1 MKVVVIGAGM
11 VGLSVAVALAI
22 RGAEVTV
29 LDKSVIGGGTSAS
42 SYAWVNANNKAPQSY
57 FELNRAGMRAHRKL
71 MGSTGNWLEQNG
83 HVEFATSPS
92 HQIELAARVSRL
104 AKDGYGAERISSAR
118 ARELISSLVVPA
130 DCDTI
135 AFFAE
140 EAHCYPS
147 LYLAFLL
154 DQAESLG
161 VSVRPNTTI
170 RSFEAHQDGARVT
183 LEGGHTLPADRVV
196 AAVGR
201 WTNDVTE
208 RVGLPPFVL
217 DFSMPGDATVGYLAI
232 TEPLPVSL
240 RRLVT
245 SPHLNVR
252 PDGGGRLRLQA
263 LDLDSTADPG
273 EVPSIGST
281 TGREFVSRLRA
292 LLEHTDD
299 ARLCRLQ
306 VARRAMPV
314 DGHSV
319 IGSDPDAPWLYVV
332 ATHSGVTLAPL
343 LGDGVASEIFG
354 EELALFEDFRPNRLR
369 GDVHHVVAA
378 PREPGQQ

>member
-1 MKVVVIGAGM
+1 MKVVVLGAGM
-11 VGLSVAVALAI
+11 VGLSIAVSLAS

-29 LDKSVIGGGTSAS
+29 LDKSAVGAGTSAS
-42 SYAWVNANNKAPQSY
+42 SYAWVNSNNKSPHSY
-57 FELNRAGMRAHRKL
+57 FELNLAGMRAHRTL
-71 MGSTGNWLEQNG
+71 MGKTGNWLDQNG

-92 HQIELAARVSRL
+92 HRSELGVRVSSL
-104 AKDGYGAERISSAR
+104 AQHGYGAERISSTR
-118 ARELISSLVVPA
+118 ARELVPGLVVPV
-130 DCDTI
+130 DCDTV
-135 AFFAE
+135 AFFPE

-147 LYLAFLL
+147 LYLAFML
-154 DQAESLG
+154 DQAVSLG
-161 VSVRPNTTI
+161 VTVQPNTVI
-170 RSFEAHQDGARVT
+170 RSVEAHGDGARVT
-183 LEGGHTLPADRVV
+183 LGDGHVLSADRVV

-201 WTNDVTE
+201 WTNEVTE

-273 EVPSIGST
+273 EVPSIGSA

-354 EELALFEDFRPNRLR
+354 EELALFDDFRPNRLR
-369 GDVHHVVAA
+369 GDVNHLVSA

>member
-1 MKVVVIGAGM
+1 MRVVVLGAGM
-11 VGLSVAVALAI
+11 VGLSVAVSLAS

-29 LDKSVIGGGTSAS
+29 LDKGAVGSGTSAS
-42 SYAWVNANNKAPQSY
+42 SYAWVNSNNKSPDSY
-57 FELNRAGMRAHRKL
+57 FELNCAGMRAHRKL
-71 MGSTGNWLEQNG
+71 MGSTGNWLDQNG
-83 HVEFATSPS
+83 HVEFATSSS
-92 HQIELAARVSRL
+92 HRAELATRVSSL
-104 AKDGYGAERISSAR
+104 AEHGYGAERISPTR
-118 ARELISSLVVPA
+118 ARELVPGLVVAA
-130 DCDTI
+130 DCDTV
-135 AFFAE
+135 AFFPD

-154 DQAESLG
+154 DQAAGLG
-161 VSVRPNTTI
+161 VTVHPNAVI
-170 RSFEAHQDGARVT
+170 RSFDAHGDGARVT
-183 LEGGHTLPADRVV
+183 LGDGHILSADRVV

-208 RVGLPPFVL
+208 SVGLPPFVL

-232 TEPLPVSL
+232 TEPVPVSL

-263 LDLDSTADPG
+263 LDLDATADPD
-273 EVPSIGST
+273 EVPAIGSA

-292 LLEHTDD
+292 LLEYTED

-319 IGSDPDAPWLYVV
+319 VGSDPDAPWLYVV

-343 LGDGVASEIFG
+343 LGDGVAREIFG
-354 EELALFEDFRPNRLR
+354 EEFALFEDFRPNRLR
-369 GDVHHVVAA
+369 GDVHHVVSA